1 MYVIMATLPAKGE
14 YREDLLRALLDD
26 AKSSLQNE
34 PGCLRFDIVH
44 DEQNPNHIFLYEVY
58 KDKAAFDAHV
68 KAPHMVKFRN
78 TIKDDWFETPRSAVR
93 CTSVFPAD
101 KDWR

>member
-1 MYVIMATLPAKGE
+1 MYVIMATLPAKRE

-44 DEQNPNHIFLYEVY
+44 DEQNPNRILLYEVY
-58 KDKAAFDAHV
+58 KDKAAFDTHV
-68 KAPHMVKFRN
+68 NAPHMVKFRS

-93 CTSVFPAD
+93 CMSVFPAD